1 MSKQLSLVMIA
12 PAIALVVVTVWFFG
26 FSDGRFS
33 FLDGQDILS
42 LTGEI
47 VSTGQTDTLSGNIIG
62 YSDEGDTLEDIGLGD
77 AYTSPWFAD
86 IDMVAGK
93 RVEIYPQTDGS
104 YVRQKQCRVDT
115 WENTLSIS
123 TTDTT
128 PSKKSLRYIRFMAH
142 TAEEYRIQDFR
153 YDGDDGA
160 MFVIDMIDE
169 DADDAVKQSAT
180 ISRKSPDLI
189 EVIRGD
195 EHHRYIIEALDEDY
209 KVLECA
215 KE

>member
-12 PAIALVVVTVWFFG
+12 PAIAVVVVAVWFFG

-42 LTGEI
+42 LTGEM
-47 VSTGQTDTLSGNIIG
+47 VSTGQTETLSGNIIG

-93 RVEIYPQTDGS
+93 RVEIYPQAGGG
-104 YVRQKQCRVDT
+104 YIRQKQCRVDT
-115 WENTLSIS
+115 WENTLSIT
-123 TTDTT
+123 TTDAVQ
-128 PSKKSLRYIRFMAH
+128 SKQSPRYVRLMGH

-169 DADDAVKQSAT
+169 DADDAVKQSIT
-180 ISRKSPDLI
+180 ILRKSPDLI
-189 EVIRGD
+189 EVIRGS
-195 EHHRYIIEALDEDY
+195 EHHRYTIEALDEDY